1 MTMQD
6 ANYRYRME
14 YSQSDGWSGWKD
26 AGQSFY
32 DLATAVHYFHRESSS
47 NRDRIYRV
55 TDMTGD
61 MVYNGKFSAKISGA
75 VLNEETGTA
84 SARAMN
90 YFVEYQAE
98 PDWPWMPVI
107 EAGTNNI
114 TTGTADQAMALMMQ
128 SANQNPGHAHRIKD
142 TAGHIVLD
150 AKPHSIKTQETKEET
165 TTMTYYV
172 QRRKKGASWM
182 AYLFE
187 PNTAIANGTLE
198 EVIAFMD
205 RVHANRPH
213 LEHRV
218 IDEKDN
224 VLAHRPGVAEE
235 TSGEPKTETPTMTYI
250 VQWQDKDGKWYLDE
264 DDGFGAGEQ
273 AFRRMRELDNK
284 DDESAV
290 RPRRI
295 IASDDTVIA
304 HGCHIP
310 VQPARERSKQKP
322 FWIVT
327 DGRPKTQYS
336 SLAEACMAATTNA
349 GLVMT
354 RYIFQ
359 AVRVIDWREEEIGK

>member
-6 ANYRYRME
+6 ANYKYRME

-61 MVYNGKFSAKISGA
+61 MVYNGKFAAKIIGA

-84 SARAMN
+84 STRAMN

-107 EAGTNNI
+107 ETGTNNI
-114 TTGTADQAMALMMQ
+114 ATGTADQAMALMMQ
-128 SANQNPGHAHRIKD
+128 IANQNPGHAHRIKD
-142 TAGHIVLD
+142 AAGHIVLD
-150 AKPHSIKTQETKEET
+150 AKPHSIKTQETK
-165 TTMTYYV
+165 
-172 QRRKKGASWM
+172 K
-182 AYLFE
+182 
-187 PNTAIANGTLE
+187 
-198 EVIAFMD
+198 
-205 RVHANRPH
+205 
-213 LEHRV
+213 
-218 IDEKDN
+218 
-224 VLAHRPGVAEE
+224 
-235 TSGEPKTETPTMTYI
+235 ETPTMTYT
-250 VQWQDKDGKWYLDE
+250 VQWQDKDGKWYLDR
-264 DDGFGAGEQ
+264 DDFQ
-273 AFRRMRELDNK
+273 SAFLAFNYVREM
-284 DDESAV
+284 DDEDETCGERTV
-290 RPRRI
+290 PRRI
-295 IASDDTVIA
+295 IRDDVDKIESYGRHRPISAS
-304 HGCHIP
+304 
-310 VQPARERSKQKP
+310 ERPKQKP

-349 GLVMT
+349 GLVAT

-359 AVRVIDWREEEIGK
+359 AVRVIDWREEEIGE